1 MIAATAVLVLLL
13 AAALVWV
20 RRTWLRVTVVGPS
33 MLPTYRPDDQV
44 LTRKVRAGR
53 IRAGEVV
60 VFEGPAADEEHAAT
74 LLDQFVRD
82 YAVVERRPLAAA
94 PPERVRRRMIKRVAA
109 VPGERLPFDVPG
121 HPAGSIVP
129 AGHLAV
135 AGDNAAASVD
145 SRQYGFIS
153 FDQVVGRA
161 KVS

>member
-1 MIAATAVLVLLL
+1 MIVAAVGLVLLG
-13 AAALVWV
+13 ATLVWV

-44 LTRKVRAGR
+44 LTRRVGAGR
-53 IRAGEVV
+53 VRVGDVV

-82 YAVVERRPLAAA
+82 YAVVERRPLVTA

-109 VPGERLPFDVPG
+109 VPGDRLPFDVPG

-129 AGHLAV
+129 AGRLAV
-135 AGDNAAASVD
+135 AGDNSVASVD
-145 SRQYGFIS
+145 SRQYGFIT
-153 FDQVVGRA
+153 FEQVVGRA
-161 KVS
+161 KGH